1 MIYIDSDISEKEIY
15 HKIIDFFFQYHNN
28 SNKDLDFL
36 KDLSI
41 IEVFNF
47 LRSSNSSFTPQQKSK
62 IMQNAIIIFLA
73 LFNDDPLDHFHSM
86 GKELKTLSIKEKNLI
101 FSSISKTIK
110 N

>member
-1 MIYIDSDISEKEIY
+1 MINIDSGVSEKEIY
-15 HKIIDFFFQYHNN
+15 YKIIDFFFLYHNN

-47 LRSSNSSFTPQQKSK
+47 LRSSNSSFSTEQKDK

-73 LFNDDPLDHFHSM
+73 LFNDAPPDRFHSL
-86 GKELKTLSIKEKNLI
+86 GKELDTLSINEKNLI
-101 FSSISKTIK
+101 FSLISNVFNK
-110 N
+110 